1 MAESV
6 RGINVVIGA
15 DTTKLGKALSNVEE
29 RSKSIRSELK
39 QVDKLLKFNPGNT
52 EALAQKQKL
61 LSDQIQTTAEKLNT
75 LRSVEKQVQEQFQR
89 GDIGEAQYR
98 AFRREIEF
106 TEISLNS
113 LKNKLSQTEQEQ
125 QRIATA
131 TKQLETLFKATG
143 KEVNDF
149 ANVLGSNLT
158 NAISNG
164 TASSRQLDLAI
175 EKIGQAAF
183 GTKVDLDKMKQALA
197 SVDDGNSLKNV
208 RKELD
213 SLAKEA
219 NEAKESV
226 GDLGSELTNMAAGLA
241 AGGGIAGAIE
251 KALDVSTL
259 KTKIDVTFEVP
270 ESSKAAVKDAVRTI
284 EAYGVDAE
292 AALEGVRRQWALN
305 KNASDEA
312 NASIV
317 KGAAAIS
324 KVFSG
329 VDFTEL
335 IQETNELAAGIEVSN
350 TEALALVDALLKAG
364 FPPEQLDTI
373 AEYAKQMKDAGFS
386 VKEIQAIF
394 EAGID
399 VKSWNIDNLNDGV
412 KEARINMAAFG
423 QEVPKAMKELLSGTG
438 VSAKQFQ
445 QWGKAVAGGGEAG
458 SKAMSEMVTWLDG
471 IKDKSLQ
478 NAIATQIFGTMWEDQ
493 GSNLISVFQG
503 VGNAV
508 DKTAENTNGLYETM
522 GKINADPAVQLQKAM
537 GDLKTASEPLLSV
550 IADVV
555 SAIAEWVS
563 NNPTLAATIT
573 AIASTIGILTGAAM
587 ALAPIFT
594 AIAAAAGALGV
605 SIGAIAAPIAI
616 AVAAIAGLVAAGI
629 ALWKNWDSIKAFL
642 STTWEAIKNAGVS
655 IWNGFK
661 AFLSTTW
668 NAIKTVTTVVWNA
681 IKSELTTVWNVIKN
695 TASTVFNA
703 IKTAISTIFN
713 VIRSVVTSVW
723 NGIKS
728 TLISIWNGLK
738 NTALSVWNG
747 IKSAISNVVNGIR
760 STISNVFN
768 SIKSTVSSVF
778 NSIRSIASSI
788 WNGIKSAISTA
799 VNTAKSA
806 VSNAFSAMR
815 NAVSSIMSRIKS
827 TISSMWNNAVS
838 YLKGINLYSIGK
850 DIIQG
855 LINGIGS
862 LAGSIKRK
870 VEELASKIP
879 AWAKKMLG
887 IHSPSRVMRD
897 QVGVQVGAGL
907 AQGISKSTSKVTK
920 AAAAQAKAIQKA
932 ASEAIKNLELKYD
945 TKKISASTYIRELEK
960 IRKNYKL
967 TGDQARKVS
976 REIYQANQ
984 ALNKQAAVFRKTIGK
999 INSGVLSANDK
1010 YISKFRSINENLK
1023 KEIQKVKD
1031 DYNKQLNDLT
1041 NSIYN
1046 QVGLFDEVK
1055 TENVDASKLLQNL
1068 KNQNAQMK
1076 QFQADLAKL
1085 QKMGVSKAFID
1096 ELRSMGL
1103 SAADEIHA
1111 IASMPKNMMN
1121 EYVKAWKEKHQLAN
1135 KEANIQLADA
1145 KKQME
1150 AQIRALTASAKVE
1163 LSKLRTEWIN
1173 SLKKLNSEVVKLG
1186 SFRNSG
1192 RVLGRDTVKGLIN
1205 GLKSM
1210 SGPLAD
1216 VAKSLAKTI
1225 EQTIKKTLKIKSPS
1239 RVMRDEVGKWIP
1251 LGLAEGISKHIDAVV
1266 SVANRMAQATI
1277 PSVNNKEVF
1286 ASESFRNAGFNEVQK
1301 EIIVQQQQAQPPIVI
1316 QIPLNGRII
1325 AQETFNDIKDLID
1338 FHENRRRQFAR

>member
-61 LSDQIQTTAEKLNT
+61 LSDQIQTTAEKLDT

-158 NAISNG
+158 SAISNG

-175 EKIGQAAF
+175 KKIGQAAF

-312 NASIV
+312 NTAIV
-317 KGAAAIS
+317 KGAATIAS
-324 KVFSG
+324 SYSG
-329 VDFTEL
+329 IDFTEL
-335 IQETNELAAGIEVSN
+335 IQEVNKISHGLGVTNE
-350 TEALALVDALLKAG
+350 EALGLVDSLLQIG
-364 FPPEQLDTI
+364 FPPEQLDII
-373 AEYAKQMKDAGFS
+373 AEYGKQLRMAGFDAQ
-386 VKEIQAIF
+386 EIKNIMSDTDAL
-394 EAGID
+394 
-399 VKSWNIDNLNDGV
+399 KSWNIDNMLDGL
-412 KEARINMAAFG
+412 KEGRIHLAEFG
-423 QEVPKAMKELLSGTG
+423 QEVPKAMKDLLSGTDI
-438 VSAKQFQ
+438 SAKQLQ
-445 QWGKAVAGGGEAG
+445 EWGRAVAEGGGSG
-458 SKAMSEMVTWLDG
+458 TKAMSEVAKALAG
-471 IKDKSLQ
+471 VKDETQK
-478 NAIATQIFGTMWEDQ
+478 NALGVAIFGTMWEDQ
-493 GSNLISVFQG
+493 GANILNLLQ
-503 VGNAV
+503 NAGK
-508 DKTAENTNGLYETM
+508 DTTTLAQATQNLAEKTK
-522 GKINADPAVQLQKAM
+522 KIDASPAVQLQKAM
-537 GDLKTASEPLLSV
+537 GDLKTAAEPMLGV
-550 IADVV
+550 IANVV
-555 SAIAEWVS
+555 SGIAKWIQD
-563 NNPTLAATIT
+563 NPTLAATIA
-573 AIASTIGILTGAAM
+573 AIVSVIGILTGAAM

-605 SIGAIAAPIAI
+605 SIGAIMAPIGIAI
-616 AVAAIAGLVAAGI
+616 VAITALIAAGI

-661 AFLSTTW
+661 SFLSTTW

-681 IKSELTTVWNVIKN
+681 IKSALTTVWNVIKN

-728 TLISIWNGLK
+728 TLITIWNGLK

-788 WNGIKSAISTA
+788 WNGIKSTISTA

-932 ASEAIKNLELKYD
+932 IGEKIKNLEVKFD
-945 TKKISASTYIRELEK
+945 TGKISASKYISELKK
-960 IRKNYKL
+960 IQSHYKL
-967 TGDQARKVS
+967 TGDLARKIQ
-976 REIYQANQ
+976 REIY
-984 ALNKQAAVFRKTIGK
+984 AASQGFQKSIIK
-999 INSGVLSANDK
+999 INEGIKKANEKYYNSVKAINDK
-1010 YISKFRSINENLK
+1010 LK
-1023 KEIQKVKD
+1023 KDIQSVKD
-1031 DYNKQLNDLT
+1031 EYNQKLKDLT

-1163 LSKLRTEWIN
+1163 LSKLRTEWVN

-1192 RVLGRDTVKGLIN
+1192 RILGRDTVKGLIN

-1251 LGLAEGISKHIDAVV
+1251 LGLAEGIARHINAVV
-1266 SVANRMAQATI
+1266 TAANRMSQAAI
-1277 PSVNNKEVF
+1277 PSVNNLVHKEVF

-1301 EIIVQQQQAQPPIVI
+1301 EIIVQQQQAQPTGPIVI

-1325 AQETFNDIKDLID
+1325 AQETFSDIKELID